1 MRTFSQG
8 KIRTVT
14 MDLINR
20 MPIALDCPSE
30 CSLREGD
37 DYSAVKDTWYRER
50 LSKAD
55 IKRLTCA
62 RLVTYSTNL
71 CQADDL
77 FFWQC
82 LAALWRINT
91 KVRSQVHTQQILRE
105 LPQWTNAT
113 EKS

>member
-20 MPIALDCPSE
+20 MMIALDCPSE
-30 CSLREGD
+30 SSLREGD

-55 IKRLTCA
+55 TKRFTYA
-62 RLVTYSTNL
+62 WLVTYSTNL
-71 CQADDL
+71 YQADDL
-77 FFWQC
+77 FFW
-82 LAALWRINT
+82 
-91 KVRSQVHTQQILRE
+91 
-105 LPQWTNAT
+105 
-113 EKS
+113 